1 MSIHTIGFDQAP
13 QGMGR
18 SQDRLDRLTSQAGS
32 AAQSGGVTTDKAGE
46 LIIARTAP
54 EFQRLTALHERSN
67 AVAATIR
74 TMDQSMEAAGTT
86 IDAMKKELE
95 VVTKTYPP
103 FPPGSEDRVRRLR
116 SYAALRSMI
125 DKLTIPPEEDARTL
139 SDQKRPTTQIAP
151 LDEWT
156 VAIGPNGIART
167 VQKEQVQTGPLG
179 LRLPELTPPET
190 VTDQDI
196 SQAIHQLDGAQVA
209 INARRIRLREQM
221 YEIPGSTFDRGMT
234 EAGAE
239 GISGAARRSLADQ
252 TTGLSG
258 SGMAQLEQLLG

>member
-32 AAQSGGVTTDKAGE
+32 AAQSGGVTSDKAGE
-46 LIIARTAP
+46 LTVARTAP

-74 TMDQSMEAAGTT
+74 TMDQAMEAAGTT

-116 SYAALRSMI
+116 SYAALRAMI

-139 SDQKRPTTQIAP
+139 SDPKQAAAQAKP

-156 VAIGPNGIART
+156 LEIGPNGIART
-167 VQKEQVQTGPLG
+167 VQKEQVHTGPLG
-179 LRLPELTPPET
+179 LRLPELNPPET

-196 SQAIHQLDGAQVA
+196 SQAVQQLDDATA
-209 INARRIRLREQM
+209 KLHDRRVRLREQT
-221 YEIPGSTFDRGMT
+221 YDVPGSSFGGGMA
-234 EAGAE
+234 ESAAE
-239 GISGAARRSLADQ
+239 GMSGSVRRLLADQ
-252 TTGLSG
+252 SNGLSSNG
-258 SGMAQLEQLLG
+258 TTQLEQLLG

>member
-1 MSIHTIGFDQAP
+1 MSIQTIGFDQAP

-32 AAQSGGVTTDKAGE
+32 AAPSGGVSSDKAGE
-46 LIIARTAP
+46 LNITRTAP
-54 EFQRLTALHERSN
+54 EYQRLTALHERSN

-74 TMDQSMEAAGTT
+74 TMDQAMEVAGTT

-103 FPPGSEDRVRRLR
+103 FPPGSEERIRRLR
-116 SYAALRSMI
+116 SYAALRAMI

-139 SDQKRPTTQIAP
+139 PDQKRSTAQVTQ

-156 VAIGPNGIART
+156 VAIGPSGIART
-167 VQKEQVQTGPLG
+167 VQKEQVHTGPLG
-179 LRLPELTPPET
+179 LRLPELNPPET

-196 SQAIHQLDGAQVA
+196 KQTVQKLDDAT
-209 INARRIRLREQM
+209 NSLHARRIRLREQT
-221 YEIPGSTFDRGMT
+221 YEVPGSTFDGGMT
-234 EAGAE
+234 ETAAE
-239 GISGAARRSLADQ
+239 GASGSVRRSIADLA
-252 TTGLSG
+252 TGLSG
-258 SGMAQLEQLLG
+258 SGTAQLEQLLG